1 MYFLIVLFS
10 SNNNYCSSPM
20 RKGLAAPLRI
30 ETNDLVSIGKYAGSD
45 LAPPPNYTV
54 IFVYVGILPSIEFIK
69 RVAPIIACD
78 NAREWS
84 TA

>member
-30 ETNDLVSIGKYAGSD
+30 EANDLVSIGKYASSD
-45 LAPPPNYTV
+45 LVPPLIMQLYLFMWESFRPLNSLNV
-54 IFVYVGILPSIEFIK
+54 SLRF
-69 RVAPIIACD
+69 
-78 NAREWS
+78 
-84 TA
+84 